1 MINKVDSMKIENL
14 LEIHNG
20 ALNSDE
26 ILQKWCAFGAERGF
40 GANCFFVGI
49 VRDELPKE
57 FLENQNLPLIE
68 SSTKDLIKN
77 DSIKKDIESKTNLIE
92 SANKAQTSNSAIFG
106 GLSFEIYEPLLR
118 SWFSAWQKKA
128 QERGA
133 FLAMAHSRGLVLPGK
148 CSYIS
153 AVFSPQRAAAL
164 GLFADFVEDFK
175 HNAPIWKYD
184 VINNEKFYAA
194 NRSHKLNHAGL
205 LSDKN

>member
-1 MINKVDSMKIENL
+1 MLNLIFSAILRNNKVDSMKIENL

-26 ILQKWCAFGAERGF
+26 ILQKWCAWGGERGF

-57 FLENQNLPLIE
+57 FLENQNPPLIE
-68 SSTKDLIKN
+68 SSAK
-77 DSIKKDIESKTNLIE
+77 DSIKKDIESI
-92 SANKAQTSNSAIFG
+92 SRAQTSNGAIFG

-128 QERGA
+128 KERGA